1 MLFEGQPGYERG
13 NLNGRILDCE
23 LIHFKEAMPSLS
35 KQKSIYHGMFLTQP
49 PTKQVEVELWYSKK
63 NPNTSQKFRQCK
75 VRNPEPVEENG
86 GVTFG
91 YLLSKC
97 KNALGNETYIRDC
110 VIKLYGKTVL
120 YMGGVVFPTEAEVAV
135 VKRNG

>member
-13 NLNGRILDCE
+13 NLKERILDCE
-23 LIHFKEAMPSLS
+23 LIHFKAMPSLS
-35 KQKSIYHGMFLTQP
+35 KRKSIYHDMFLTQP

-63 NPNTSQKFRQCK
+63 NPNTKQKFRQCK
-75 VRNPEPVEENG
+75 VLDPVQVEKSR

-91 YLLSKC
+91 HLLNKC
-97 KNALGNETYIRDC
+97 KIALGNEPYIRDC